1 MNKVKSW
8 VNTHK
13 KQTILIVVAIIL
25 ILATITA
32 TAMLNQPKPVSN
44 DTSTTTSVKEN
55 VSKPQTENTSK
66 TDPKPDDTT
75 TNPEPKTE
83 SSTVESETKPTES
96 TPSHTTSKPVWV
108 EEQGHYEDVTEQVWV
123 ENWVTEEIEPGYT
136 EYVINGQ
143 DCIFTDGTTFHT
155 ATDGWDAITA
165 YQKKLVIMGLPS
177 FYTTIPHYEPVE
189 HPAVT
194 KQVDKGYYE
203 TRVVGRKWV
212 VDIPGHWA

>member
-25 ILATITA
+25 ILTTITA

-55 VSKPQTENTSK
+55 TSKPQTEDIPK
-66 TDPKPDDTT
+66 TDSKPDDTT
-75 TNPEPKTE
+75 TNPESKTE

-96 TPSHTTSKPVWV
+96 TSSHDTSEP
-108 EEQGHYEDVTEQVWV
+108 VWV

-136 EYVINGQ
+136 EYIATSD
-143 DCIFTDGTTFHT
+143 DCVFSDGTTFNS
-155 ATDGWDAITA
+155 ATDGWDAIYA
-165 YQKKLVIMGLPS
+165 YQKKLTLMGVDS
-177 FYTTIPHYEPVE
+177 AFTNIPHYELIE
-189 HPAVT
+189 YPAVT
-194 KQVDKGYYE
+194 RQIDKGYYE
-203 TRVVGRKWV
+203 TRVVGREWV

>member
-1 MNKVKSW
+1 MNKLKSW

-13 KQTILIVVAIIL
+13 KQTILIVVAIAL

-44 DTSTTTSVKEN
+44 DTNTTTSVKEN
-55 VSKPQTENTSK
+55 ASKPQTKSTPK
-66 TDPKPDDTT
+66 TDPKPDDTAT
-75 TNPEPKTE
+75 DPKPNTE
-83 SSTVESETKPTES
+83 SSTVKSES

-143 DCIFTDGTTFHT
+143 DCIFSDGTTFHVTT
-155 ATDGWDAITA
+155 ADDMNAVFA
-165 YQKKLVIMGLPS
+165 YQKSIPLDQPS
-177 FYTTIPHYEPVE
+177 FYESVPHYDPVE

-194 KQVDKGYYE
+194 KQIDKGYYE
-203 TRVVGRKWV
+203 TRVIDQKWV